1 MNSKFSKMHIVRGV
15 FAKMGMVNLKE
26 ANPRE
31 SQSIFILLP
40 NVHLMEFDGIFGS
53 T

>member
-1 MNSKFSKMHIVRGV
+1 MNSKFFKMHVVRGI
-15 FAKMGMVNLKE
+15 FAKMAMVNLKE
-26 ANPRE
+26 ANLRA

-40 NVHLMEFDGIFGS
+40 NVHLMEFDDLFGS